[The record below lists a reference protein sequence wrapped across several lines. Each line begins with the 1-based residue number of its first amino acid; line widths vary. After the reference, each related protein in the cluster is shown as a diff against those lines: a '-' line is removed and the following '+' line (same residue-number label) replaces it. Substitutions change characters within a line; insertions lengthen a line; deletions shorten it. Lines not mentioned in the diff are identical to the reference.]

1 MKSFFTT
8 SILATLVFI
17 NFSQAQVNQ
26 GWIAYFN
33 PPGSMCDY
41 GYAIAV
47 DIQGNIFVTGTGD
60 GFGGNSMKTVKYS
73 SSGVQ
78 LWFATYDTTEGIC
91 NTVDKEGNVYA
102 GGYGMHEG
110 GVNSDYVIIKYAP
123 NGADKWHARYNG
135 PGNSYDYIHSIV
147 VDNSCNVYVTGESYG
162 GSNTSFDI
170 ATVKYDSSG
179 VQQWAMRYN
188 GSGNGIDCGNCVAV
202 SNIGNVYVTGYMA
215 TTGGYHNTITI
226 KYNSAGVQ
234 QWADIFSDPID
245 SMSSGT
251 SIAVDNSNNAYVTIR
266 ALSRNQGYDYVT
278 IKYDTFGKR
287 LWVDRYNDS
296 LNNDDKV
303 YDLKLDQISN
313 VYVTGSSRDPG
324 TGMGYKTIKYNS
336 SGVQQWVVGYPGT
349 NIFSDY
355 RAYALA
361 LDTYKNVYVTGYTI
375 DQSGIYNYTTIK
387 YNTNGVQQWL
397 MNYGVAG
404 SANIAYAI
412 AVDTACNVFVTGY
425 GMGKNNHFAFIT
437 IKYSQELVKVGSAG
451 NEIPYV
457 FQLAQNYPNPFNPTT
472 TLEIKIPKTAQIK
485 LIIYDI
491 LGREVMTV
499 LNEKLSPGTYKYEW
513 DGSSF
518 PSGVYFYKLT
528 TIDYTMSRKMI
539 LLK

>member
-1 MKSFFTT
+1 MKFSFIISAFA
-8 SILATLVFI
+8 ILLFSSL
-17 NFSQAQVNQ
+17 SQAQVNQ
-26 GWIAYFN
+26 EWVAFFD
-33 PPGSMCDY
+33 PPGSSYDY
-41 GYAIAV
+41 GHAIST
-47 DIQGNIFVTGTGD
+47 DQQGNIFVTGSGY
-60 GFGGNSMKTVKYS
+60 GYGGNSMKTVKYS

-110 GVNSDYVIIKYAP
+110 GVNSDYVIIKYTP
-123 NGADKWHARYNG
+123 NGADKWYARYNG

-147 VDNSCNVYVTGESYG
+147 VDNSCNIYVTGESYG

-179 VQQWAMRYN
+179 VQQWVMRYN
-188 GSGNGIDCGNCVAV
+188 GSGNSDDWGSSITV
-202 SNIGNVYVTGYMA
+202 SDAGNVFITGCVTSA
-215 TTGGYHNTITI
+215 GGNQNMITI
-226 KYNSAGVQ
+226 KYNPSGVQ
-234 QWADIFSDPID
+234 QWIDIFRESID
-245 SMSSGT
+245 SMDSGM
-251 SIAVDNSNNAYVTIR
+251 SIAIDNSENAYVTSR
-266 ALSRNQGYDYVT
+266 ALSRDQGYDYVT
-278 IKYDTFGKR
+278 IKYSTFGKR
-287 LWVDRYNDS
+287 LWVARYNDS

-303 YDLKLDQISN
+303 YALKVDHIGN

-336 SGVQQWVVGYPGT
+336 DGVQQWVQRYRGT

-361 LDTYKNVYVTGYTI
+361 LDSDRNVYVTGYTQ
-375 DQSGIYNYTTIK
+375 DNSGRYYYTTIK
-387 YNTNGVQQWL
+387 YSSDGVQQWL
-397 MNYGVAG
+397 MNYGREGV
-404 SANIAYAI
+404 ANIAYAI
-412 AVDTACNVFVTGY
+412 ALDTSDNVYVTGY
-425 GMGKNNHFAFIT
+425 STAKNNHFAFVT
-437 IKYSQELVKVGSAG
+437 IKYSQGLVKVGSLA
-451 NEIPYV
+451 NEIPKE
-457 FQLAQNYPNPFNPTT
+457 FELAQNYPNPFNPMTT
-472 TLEIKIPKTAQIK
+472 FEIKIPKAAQIK

-499 LNEKLSPGTYKYEW
+499 LNERLSPGTYKYEW

-528 TIDYTMSRKMI
+528 AGDYTRTRKMI